1 MQGEFFELFDAGRRR
16 REAEEET
23 QNTEMRGKEK
33 GKKGKGSNGVCVHL
47 TLYRLL
53 SLSRSALATRREG
66 EKLWE

>member
-1 MQGEFFELFDAGRRR
+1 MQGESFELFDAGRRR

-23 QNTEMRGKEK
+23 QNTEMGK